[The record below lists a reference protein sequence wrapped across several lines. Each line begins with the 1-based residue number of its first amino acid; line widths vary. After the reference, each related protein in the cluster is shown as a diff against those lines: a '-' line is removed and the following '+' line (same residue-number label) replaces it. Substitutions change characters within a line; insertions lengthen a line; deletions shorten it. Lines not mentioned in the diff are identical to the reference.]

1 MRIRETR
8 TENTKK
14 DNKSGGKHHGK
25 ESLHCGTVQS
35 NTVHGRCDVVLC
47 NTHAPLPTDI
57 LAYILLFV
65 FNLVISGAAS
75 SLSYGLQSTSSLLK
89 QNNQKALILV

>member
-47 NTHAPLPTDI
+47 NTHAPPTDI